1 MGERKIRF
9 HEFRD
14 DLIIRQAAGEP
25 NTFHWNAPLG
35 VLDPSYHTAEEVDRE
50 IFWDDRRK
58 NKGKPFKEGDLEL
71 LTTQEY

>member
-1 MGERKIRF
+1 MRERKIRF

-25 NTFHWNAPLG
+25 NTFHWNAPLI
-35 VLDPSYHTAEEVDRE
+35 VLDPSYRTAEEIDRA

-58 NKGKPFKEGDLEL
+58 RGEIKRGEIKASVITE
-71 LTTQEY
+71 